1 LIQVI
6 PFLADVEPAYLGVLT
21 RGLSDLSVLWLN
33 AAQITARV
41 NIELEI
47 DEWASQSGE
56 DRKSSLAWDGR
67 ELWLTGK
74 VEAGSHLAMNLVLY
88 DPCQKKVI
96 YHDEFEATEEKFLA
110 AWGSH
115 LQYLMKQLRGSEEAS
130 VTERAMFTSSFGAF
144 LEFRKGLEIL
154 AQTKNERVREKGL
167 ECLLNAVAYDPGFT
181 EAADILM
188 LFLIQNDLSGD
199 FDYYIDILE
208 RLRRISGA
216 HPRIPLVMAE
226 IYLQFHN
233 FEKAEQLLKELVA
246 EFPAFTDGW
255 IRLALFY
262 HGANRLEDALAA
274 LESLLE
280 HESGNIMALDLMGAI
295 YAGMNRRDLAKDVW
309 LKVLELEPA
318 RVNIW
323 NNLGLL
329 AEENQEFDQAEIYYQ
344 RAIQINDQ
352 WWGSYYNYGSFCRRQ
367 GRLEEA
373 VDWLGQAAQLNPNQ
387 YQIFLHLGMALFDLD
402 RFNEAQEAL
411 LQLLQIAPDNITRY
425 QSLEMLNRFK
435 QPEIKTGLR
444 IRQLERLWD
453 AAPRKHAMVIHGLLQ
468 LYRTARKHW
477 YYWYLW
483 GRVAE
488 GWKCLPGATLFWRI
502 GLKYGPGF
510 ALTKK
515 LGLYYW
521 EKRQDKKS
529 LPLLRKAFQLHNH
542 DRDVTRAY
550 LQNLVNMGETEEF
563 QARMAR
569 ISQFD
574 QSITEQFP
582 EFAGIRHE
590 AESDC

>member
-6 PFLADVEPAYLGVLT
+6 PFLADAEPAYLGVLT

-47 DEWASQSGE
+47 DEWVSQPAA
-56 DRKSSLAWDGR
+56 DRKTSFTWDGQ

-74 VEAGSHLAMNLVLY
+74 VEAGSHLVMNLVLY
-88 DPCQKKVI
+88 DPCQQEVI
-96 YHDEFEATEEKFLA
+96 YHDEFEAAEEKFLT

-115 LQYLMKQLRGSEEAS
+115 LQYLMKQLRGPEEPS
-130 VTERAMFTSSFGAF
+130 VTERAMFTSSLGAF

-154 AQTKNERVREKGL
+154 AQTKNERARARGL
-167 ECLLNAVAYDPGFT
+167 EYLLNAVAYDPGFT
-181 EAADILM
+181 EAVDILM

-199 FDYYIDILE
+199 FDYYIKVLE
-208 RLRRISGA
+208 RLRRIAGA

-246 EFPAFTDGW
+246 EFPAFADGW

-262 HGANRLEDALAA
+262 HGADRLEEALLA

-280 HESGNIMALDLMGAI
+280 FEPGNIMALDLMGAI
-295 YAGMNRRDLAKDVW
+295 YAGMGRRDLAKDVW
-309 LKVLELEPA
+309 LKVLELEPV

-329 AEENQEFDQAEIYYQ
+329 SEENQEFDQAETYYQ

-373 VDWLGQAAQLNPNQ
+373 VVWLGQAAQFNPNQ
-387 YQIFLHLGMALFDLD
+387 YQVFLHLGMALFDLG

-411 LQLLQIAPDNITRY
+411 LQLLQSAPDNITRY

-453 AAPRKHAMVIHGLLQ
+453 AAPRKRSIVVRGLLQ
-468 LYRTARKHW
+468 LYRIAHKHW

-488 GWKCLPGATLFWRI
+488 GWKCFRGARFFWRI
-502 GLKYGPGF
+502 GLNYGPGF
-510 ALTKK
+510 ALIKK

-521 EKRQDKKS
+521 EKKQDKKS
-529 LPLLRKAFQLHNH
+529 LPLLRKAYQLHNN
-542 DRDVTRAY
+542 DREVTRAY
-550 LQNLVNMGETEEF
+550 LQNLLNMGETEEF
-563 QARMAR
+563 QAKMAR

-574 QSITEQFP
+574 ESMKEKFQ
-582 EFAGIRHE
+582 EFTGIRKE
-590 AESDC
+590 A